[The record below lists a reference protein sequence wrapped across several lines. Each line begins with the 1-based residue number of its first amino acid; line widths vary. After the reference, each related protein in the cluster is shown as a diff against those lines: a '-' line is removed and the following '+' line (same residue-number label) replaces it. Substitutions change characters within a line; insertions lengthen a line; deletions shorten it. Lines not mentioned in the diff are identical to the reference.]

1 MVYGT
6 RTRIEVSP
14 GLRPFHTPWVNIRS
28 LGGDLL
34 APFCEFSAFL
44 PLTTEFVGSTG
55 ELACRDIVAGAHLSI
70 LHLNSFRAK
79 PICQKR
85 MRSPSP
91 LASER
96 MRAALRKTFA

>member
-44 PLTTEFVGSTG
+44 PSYY
-55 ELACRDIVAGAHLSI
+55 
-70 LHLNSFRAK
+70 
-79 PICQKR
+79 
-85 MRSPSP
+85 
-91 LASER
+91 
-96 MRAALRKTFA
+96 